1 MLNLNSI
8 KSKIYALEGLNVQV
22 ESWKKSGKKVVF
34 TNGCFDILHRGHIEV
49 LARTADLGNRLIVGL
64 NSDKSIQALKG
75 ENRPIEN
82 EDSRAILL
90 ASLSFV
96 DAVVLFSEE
105 TPLNLISILKPDVL
119 TKGGDY
125 KISTIVGHEVV
136 QENGGQVILVP
147 FVDGFSSTTIIDKI
161 KNS

>member
-1 MLNLNSI
+1 MSYLNTI
-8 KSKIYALEGLNVQV
+8 KSKIYSIEGLKAQV
-22 ESWKKSGKKVVF
+22 DSWKESGKKVVF
-34 TNGCFDILHRGHIEV
+34 TNGCFDIVHRGHIEV
-49 LARTADLGNRLIVGL
+49 LARTADLGNRLIIGL
-64 NSDKSIQALKG
+64 NSDQSIQALKG
-75 ENRPIEN
+75 ENRPIKN

-125 KISTIVGHEVV
+125 EISTIVGHEVV
-136 QENGGQVILVP
+136 QKNGGQVVLVP